1 VVRYLLR
8 RVLLLVPVWFG
19 VATLVFLL
27 VRISGDPVVAML
39 GDKASPKYIAEV
51 RVREGFDRPL
61 PAQYVR
67 YLGELT
73 RGDLGTSFRT
83 QRRVTEDLRDC
94 FPATVEL
101 AFAAMLIA
109 TLAGVG
115 LGTLAA
121 VRRNGWIDA
130 ASMGTALAGVSVPVF
145 WLALLAMKALGE
157 EAGWFPVGGRLT
169 ATAVLRPVTGIYTL
183 DALLRGDFDLF
194 RDAVS
199 HLVLPA
205 CVLATVPA
213 AIITRMTRAAV
224 VEMLGRDFVR
234 TARAKGLSSTAVV
247 LRHALRAALVPVV
260 TVVGLQFGLLLGGA
274 VLTETVFGW
283 PGMGKYV
290 VDGVLRRDFRAV
302 QGTLLLMATTF
313 VLVNLVVDVLYG
325 FLDPRIREGYQE
337 DR

>member
-1 VVRYLLR
+1 
-8 RVLLLVPVWFG
+8 
-19 VATLVFLL
+19 
-27 VRISGDPVVAML
+27 
-39 GDKASPKYIAEV
+39 
-51 RVREGFDRPL
+51 
-61 PAQYVR
+61 
-67 YLGELT
+67 
-73 RGDLGTSFRT
+73 
-83 QRRVTEDLRDC
+83 
-94 FPATVEL
+94 
-101 AFAAMLIA
+101 
-109 TLAGVG
+109 
-115 LGTLAA
+115 
-121 VRRNGWIDA
+121 
-130 ASMGTALAGVSVPVF
+130 
-145 WLALLAMKALGE
+145 
-157 EAGWFPVGGRLT
+157 VGGRLT